1 VGRKG
6 EERKGRGIG
15 GEGKGRE
22 EREGKGGF
30 NMCAHTF
37 SFSKR
42 TLADIAGTELISLQ
56 TMLNFTFKVVLWG
69 LI

>member
-1 VGRKG
+1 
-6 EERKGRGIG
+6 
-15 GEGKGRE
+15 
-22 EREGKGGF
+22 
-30 NMCAHTF
+30 MCAHTF